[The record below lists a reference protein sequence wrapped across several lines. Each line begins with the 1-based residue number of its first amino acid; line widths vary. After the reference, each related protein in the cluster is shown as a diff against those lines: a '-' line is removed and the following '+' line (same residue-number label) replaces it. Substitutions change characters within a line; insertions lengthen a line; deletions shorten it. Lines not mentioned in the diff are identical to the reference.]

1 MTSALG
7 SAVSSDLSSVY
18 LGVEAGVREA
28 EQEGGGE
35 GHGLVG
41 LDVADVVRLR
51 VVVGVHGQVDE
62 HEAVGEEAQQ
72 AAQDHHRV
80 PALVIQLLELSTNL
94 REVITEPGENPY

>member
-1 MTSALG
+1 MT

-41 LDVADVVRLR
+41 LDVPDVVRLR

-62 HEAVGEEAQQ
+62 HEAVGEETQQ
-72 AAQDHHRV
+72 TAQDHHRV
-80 PALVIQLLELSTNL
+80 PALVIQILELSTNL
-94 REVITEPGENPY
+94 REVFTEPGENPY

>member
-1 MTSALG
+1 MT

-35 GHGLVG
+35 GHCLVG

-62 HEAVGEEAQQ
+62 HEAVGEETQQ

-80 PALVIQLLELSTNL
+80 PALVIQILLELSTNL
-94 REVITEPGENPY
+94 REVITEPGERGNPY

>member
-1 MTSALG
+1 MTSA
-7 SAVSSDLSSVY
+7 VSSVY
-18 LGVEAGVREA
+18 LGVEARVREA

-62 HEAVGEEAQQ
+62 HEAVGEETQQ
-72 AAQDHHRV
+72 TAQDHHRV
-80 PALVIQLLELSTNL
+80 PALVIQILELPTNL